1 MKPCEICI
9 EESCKGKHDCHCS
22 TCKIANECSRFLHPT
37 VRITNRCTQ
46 SCSHCCFESS
56 PKSNIM
62 MSIDTAKEISLF
74 FRSNKIRSINLMGG
88 EFFCNPDWFE
98 ILDVLISAVS
108 SARLVTNGDWA
119 HNEQV
124 KSKLT
129 ILIDKY
135 RDSLRFGISKDR
147 WHTNKNVEAA
157 SEFLNEAN
165 VKFNVTEP
173 DEATNHSIV
182 PVGRSEFSMGIY
194 SMMGC
199 YCHNPIRK
207 YSFLIDEE
215 GNIYKCPFGILR
227 YAHIKDYVN
236 GGFAQ
241 KFKEFNKRFYNI
253 PIPSCSACFR
263 TMRFE
268 KDTCVSCD

>member
-1 MKPCEICI
+1 
-9 EESCKGKHDCHCS
+9 
-22 TCKIANECSRFLHPT
+22 
-37 VRITNRCTQ
+37 
-46 SCSHCCFESS
+46 
-56 PKSNIM
+56 
-62 MSIDTAKEISLF
+62 
-74 FRSNKIRSINLMGG
+74 
-88 EFFCNPDWFE
+88 
-98 ILDVLISAVS
+98 
-108 SARLVTNGDWA
+108 
-119 HNEQV
+119 
-124 KSKLT
+124 
-129 ILIDKY
+129 
-135 RDSLRFGISKDR
+135 
-147 WHTNKNVEAA
+147 
-157 SEFLNEAN
+157 
-165 VKFNVTEP
+165 
-173 DEATNHSIV
+173 
-182 PVGRSEFSMGIY
+182 
-194 SMMGC
+194 MMGC